1 MAFLDKSVTIFI
13 DAVLT
18 EAGRQALAQSGDVRI
33 TKFAL
38 ADDGIDYS
46 LFDVTHPDGPDSWDK
61 TILNMPLLEAMT
73 RTVGVTEDSKDAA
86 MRSPLVDRLAD
97 TAGTKVEI
105 TGVNVQSEVVG
116 GYQVIVFS
124 PQTLNATDSSYTFTL
139 TDDSH
144 VKLYVAG
151 ETINLDPAGS

>member
-1 MAFLDKSVTIFI
+1 
-13 DAVLT
+13 
-18 EAGRQALAQSGDVRI
+18 
-33 TKFAL
+33 
-38 ADDGIDYS
+38 
-46 LFDVTHPDGPDSWDK
+46 
-61 TILNMPLLEAMT
+61 MPVLEAMT

-97 TAGTKVEI
+97 TAGTNVEI
-105 TGVNVQSEVVG
+105 TGVNVQSEIVG

-124 PQTLNATDSSYTFTL
+124 PQTLNATDSSYTLTL

-144 VKLYVAG
+144 AKLYVAG